1 MFQNKTVWPGHHEER
16 KDLERNKKKGRR
28 VGNYL
33 FDPYKNGNDA
43 RRRKWIF
50 FGFKNI

>member
-1 MFQNKTVWPGHHEER
+1 LARYWKISRREEKSGK
-16 KDLERNKKKGRR
+16 KDRKKGLWES
-28 VGNYL
+28 GNYL
-33 FDPYKNGNDA
+33 FNPYKNGNDA